1 MSITK
6 KFNNCIKSY
15 AVDGYTIA
23 DKGNLYSSEEFVLLK
38 RRAKY
43 VLIVQDSGGRVVDLK
58 ILNGR
63 TTVKLLTKQYWNY
76 RVDEILKQYRDNGFF
91 IGVLSRSFE
100 KIVYM
105 CKKGKATI
113 YVTFTRNIEGTEY
126 KIKEVGEMC

>member
-15 AVDGYTIA
+15 AVDGYTVA
-23 DKGNLYSSEEFVLLK
+23 NKGILCSSEEFVLLK

-43 VLIVQDSGGRVVDLK
+43 VLIVQDSEGRVADLK

-63 TTVKLLTKQYWNY
+63 TTVKLLTEQYWDY
-76 RVDEILKQYRDNGFF
+76 RVDAILKQYRDNGFF
-91 IGVLSRSFE
+91 IGILSRTFE

-113 YVTFTRNIEGTEY
+113 YVTLTRNIEGTEY
-126 KIKEVGEMC
+126 EIKEVGKMC

>member
-6 KFNNCIKSY
+6 KFDNCIKSY
-15 AVDGYTIA
+15 AIDGYIVTG
-23 DKGNLYSSEEFVLLK
+23 KGNLYTSEEYVLLK

-43 VLIVQDSGGRVVDLK
+43 VLIVQESVGRLIDLK

-63 TTVKLLTKQYWNY
+63 TTVKLLTEQYWYY
-76 RVDEILKQYRDNGFF
+76 RVEAILKQYRNNGFF
-91 IGVLSRSFE
+91 IGVLSRSYE

-113 YVTFTRNIEGTEY
+113 YVTLSRNIEGTEY
-126 KIKEVGEMC
+126 KIKEFGEMC

>member
-15 AVDGYTIA
+15 AVDGYAIA
-23 DKGNLYSSEEFVLLK
+23 DKGNLYTSEEFVLLK

-43 VLIVQDSGGRVVDLK
+43 VLIVQDSEGRVVDLK

-63 TTVKLLTKQYWNY
+63 TSVKCLTNQYWIY
-76 RVDEILKQYRDNGFF
+76 RVDAILKQYRDNGFF
-91 IGVLSRSFE
+91 IAVLSRSFK

-113 YVTFTRNIEGTEY
+113 YVTFTRNIVGTEY
-126 KIKEVGEMC
+126 KIEEVGQMC

>member
-6 KFNNCIKSY
+6 KFDNCIKSY

-38 RRAKY
+38 KRAKY
-43 VLIVQDSGGRVVDLK
+43 VLIVQDSEGRVVDLK

-63 TTVKLLTKQYWNY
+63 TSVKCLTNQYWNY
-76 RVDEILKQYRDNGFF
+76 RVDTILKQYRDNGFF
-91 IGVLSRSFE
+91 IGVLSRSYE

-113 YVTFTRNIEGTEY
+113 YVTFTRNIKGTEY
-126 KIKEVGEMC
+126 KIEEVGEMC

>member
-6 KFNNCIKSY
+6 KIDNCIKSY
-15 AVDGYTIA
+15 AVDGYIVA

-43 VLIVQDSGGRVVDLK
+43 VLIVQDSEGHVVDLK
-58 ILNGR
+58 ILNGS
-63 TTVKLLTKQYWNY
+63 TSVKCLTNQYWNY
-76 RVDEILKQYRDNGFF
+76 RVDAILKQYRDNGFF
-91 IGVLSRSFE
+91 IAVLSRSFE

-105 CKKGKATI
+105 CKKAKLTI

-126 KIKEVGEMC
+126 KIEEFGKMC

>member
-6 KFNNCIKSY
+6 KFDNCIKSY
-15 AVDGYTIA
+15 AVDGYIVA
-23 DKGNLYSSEEFVLLK
+23 DKGNLCSSEQFVLLK

-43 VLIVQDSGGRVVDLK
+43 VLIVQDSGGRIVDLK
-58 ILNGR
+58 ILNER
-63 TTVKLLTKQYWNY
+63 TTVKLLTEQYWNY
-76 RVDEILKQYRDNGFF
+76 RVDEILKQYRNNGFF

-113 YVTFTRNIEGTEY
+113 YVTFTHNIEGTEY
-126 KIKEVGEMC
+126 KIKEFGEMC

>member
-6 KFNNCIKSY
+6 KFDNCIKSY
-15 AVDGYTIA
+15 AVDGYIVA
-23 DKGNLYSSEEFVLLK
+23 DKGNLCSSEQFVLLK

-43 VLIVQDSGGRVVDLK
+43 VLIVQDSGGRIVDLK
-58 ILNGR
+58 ILNER
-63 TTVKLLTKQYWNY
+63 TTVKLLTEQYWNY
-76 RVDEILKQYRDNGFF
+76 RVDEILKQYRNNGFF

-126 KIKEVGEMC
+126 KIKEFGEMC

>member
-6 KFNNCIKSY
+6 KFDNCIKSY
-15 AVDGYTIA
+15 AVDGYTVA
-23 DKGNLYSSEEFVLLK
+23 DKGNLCSSEEFVLLK

-43 VLIVQDSGGRVVDLK
+43 VLIVQDTNNKVVDLK

-63 TTVKLLTKQYWNY
+63 TSVKLLTKQYWNY
-76 RVDEILKQYRDNGFF
+76 RVDAILKQYRDNGFF

-126 KIKEVGEMC
+126 KINEVGEMC

>member
-6 KFNNCIKSY
+6 KFDNCIKSY

-23 DKGNLYSSEEFVLLK
+23 DKGYLYSSEEFVLLK

-43 VLIVQDSGGRVVDLK
+43 VLIVQDSEGRVADLK

-63 TTVKLLTKQYWNY
+63 TTVKLLTKQYWDY
-76 RVDEILKQYRDNGFF
+76 RVDTILKQYRDNGFF
-91 IGVLSRSFE
+91 IAVISRSFE

-105 CKKGKATI
+105 CKKAKATI
-113 YVTFTRNIEGTEY
+113 YVTFTRNIKGTEY
-126 KIKEVGEMC
+126 KIEVIGQMC

>member
-1 MSITK
+1 MNTTK
-6 KFNNCIKSY
+6 KMNSCIKSY
-15 AVDGYTIA
+15 AVDGYTVA
-23 DKGNLYSSEEFVLLK
+23 DKGYLCSSEEFVLLK

-43 VLIVQDSGGRVVDLK
+43 VLIVQDTEGRIVDLK
-58 ILNGR
+58 IMNGK

-76 RVDEILKQYRDNGFF
+76 RVDAILKQYRDNGFF
-91 IGVLSRSFE
+91 IGVLSRSYE

>member
-15 AVDGYTIA
+15 AVDGYTVT
-23 DKGNLYSSEEFVLLK
+23 DKGNLCSSEEYVLLK

-43 VLIVQDSGGRVVDLK
+43 VLIVQDSGGHVVDLK

-63 TTVKLLTKQYWNY
+63 TSVKLLTEQYWNY
-76 RVDEILKQYRDNGFF
+76 RVDEILKQYRDNSFF

-126 KIKEVGEMC
+126 KIKEFGKMC

>member
-6 KFNNCIKSY
+6 KFDNCIKSY
-15 AVDGYTIA
+15 AVDGYIVA
-23 DKGNLYSSEEFVLLK
+23 DKGNLCSSEQFVLLK

-43 VLIVQDSGGRVVDLK
+43 VLIVQDSGGRIVDLK

-63 TTVKLLTKQYWNY
+63 TTVKLLTEQYWNY

-91 IGVLSRSFE
+91 IGVLSRSLE

-126 KIKEVGEMC
+126 KIKEFGEMC

>member
-6 KFNNCIKSY
+6 KFDNCIKSY
-15 AVDGYTIA
+15 TVDGYTIA

-43 VLIVQDSGGRVVDLK
+43 VLIVQDSEGRVVDLK

-63 TTVKLLTKQYWNY
+63 TSVKCLTNQYWNY
-76 RVDEILKQYRDNGFF
+76 RVDAILKQYRDNDFF
-91 IGVLSRSFE
+91 VGILSRSFE

-113 YVTFTRNIEGTEY
+113 YVTLTRNIEGSE
-126 KIKEVGEMC
+126 

>member
-6 KFNNCIKSY
+6 KFDNCIKSY

-43 VLIVQDSGGRVVDLK
+43 VLIVQDSEGRVADLK

-63 TTVKLLTKQYWNY
+63 TTVKLLTKQYWDY
-76 RVDEILKQYRDNGFF
+76 RVDTILKQYRDNGFF
-91 IGVLSRSFE
+91 IAVLSRSFE

-105 CKKGKATI
+105 CKKAKATI
-113 YVTFTRNIEGTEY
+113 YVTFTRNIKGTEY
-126 KIKEVGEMC
+126 KIEEVGQMC

>member
-6 KFNNCIKSY
+6 KFDNCIKSY
-15 AVDGYTIA
+15 AVDGYIVA
-23 DKGNLYSSEEFVLLK
+23 DKGNLCSNEEYVLLK

-43 VLIVQDSGGRVVDLK
+43 VLIVQDSEGRVIDLK
-58 ILNGR
+58 ILNVR
-63 TTVKLLTKQYWNY
+63 TTVKLLTKQYWDY

-91 IGVLSRSFE
+91 IGVLSRSYE

-105 CKKGKATI
+105 CKKDKATI

-126 KIKEVGEMC
+126 KIKEFGKMC